1 MPVGPSG
8 RTAAKAMPTIKM
20 GGLTEDGDIGQIDAE
35 VLTIQST
42 LSRSIGI
49 AVSFPMQTT
58 MQKTG
63 FGFITS

>member
-1 MPVGPSG
+1 
-8 RTAAKAMPTIKM
+8 MPTIKM
-20 GGLTEDGDIGQIDAE
+20 GGLPGDGDIGQIDGE